1 MTLLIN
7 FEPVPARR
15 FPEGISYAHQ
25 ESVEGI
31 WPVVVKRQG
40 DSLYI
45 LPNDGRKRKMIKVA
59 L

>member
-1 MTLLIN
+1 MTLLVN
-7 FEPVPARR
+7 FEPVPARS

-25 ESVEGI
+25 ETTAGI

-40 DSLYI
+40 NALYI
-45 LPNDGRKRKMIKVA
+45 LPNDGKKRAMIKVA